1 VKPGDLVKIDG
12 NQPMEHADG
21 ILVYYAMKETIF
33 IVAAVALVTDSF
45 SPTGNLFVTV
55 VDPKD
60 GGRWVIDGNVLTKI
74 VS

>member
-1 VKPGDLVKIDG
+1 MKPGDLVKIDG

-33 IVAAVALVTDSF
+33 IVDKVELIEDPLG
-45 SPTGNLFVTV
+45 PTGNLFVTV
-55 VDPKD
+55 VDPKE
-60 GGRWVIDGNVLTKI
+60 GGRWIVDGNVLTKI